1 MATTEKGIYYP
12 TDYTKVAD
20 VPADFKQLAE
30 SVDKAIDNIPEY
42 DDTPVKKDINKLKE
56 NDEQQDKDIESLQTK
71 QTELE
76 TEIQELEQD
85 IQSNAIIE
93 ETEQAKSLYI
103 DDASGARG
111 GLSVEGN
118 NEQDTREGYN
128 LIDIINSSLLN
139 QDKGVSIE
147 IEDDGYIIANG
158 TPTSSYIVFIRKN
171 INDLIE
177 DGKTY
182 SIWQEKYGS
191 TNASRI
197 YAQVLASPKEGSG
210 ASQKYYQ
217 SGNKRTTFV
226 ADKENYDYSLM
237 IQTST
242 ISEAGTFNN
251 YKNRYMIY
259 KGTDDKP
266 FELYGEMPSSQY
278 LSEVNVLEAGSTEI
292 KKLGKNIMPINNLG
306 TTWEYTKKGIK
317 NLGRSTGSK
326 IGYIKV
332 KKGQTVKFGLI
343 LFSKPSAATNF
354 TLASK
359 TSTSINTAS
368 NFSNFQNYELNT
380 KYEREYTAE
389 EDIEISYIMYGNADS
404 EIFEFQLWAEFDTLT
419 DYEQYKEEVYSL
431 DIQQDMFLGDNF
443 NLNTKKEV
451 HFWKEIELDGTESL
465 SYAAG
470 SVAPFQLAIQ
480 DFDFPKSQADMPNI
494 RSNQYSA
501 RSWSGGLSTDIR
513 DYLVTTPNREG
524 STGTPVIRFKDSDC
538 STLEEFKAK
547 LAQQKTAGTPV
558 KLYYKSTQKTELDLT
573 EAQIEVL
580 EKLSKLRFYK
590 GVNNIFTTEDIA
602 LLQAKYSV
610 DLKSKNNKMQQEIDE
625 IKELLSTTQTSAML
639 LNNLEQDLIEEVK

>member
-1 MATTEKGIYYP
+1 MATTEKEIYYP
-12 TDYTKVAD
+12 TDYSKVAD
-20 VPADFKQLAE
+20 VPSDLKKLAE
-30 SVDKAIDNIPEY
+30 SVDTAIGNIPEY
-42 DDTPVKKDINKLKE
+42 DDTDVKDDIRDLKE
-56 NDEQQDKDIESLQTK
+56 KDEQQDKDIESLQTK

-76 TEIQELEQD
+76 TEIQELNQD

-103 DDASGARG
+103 EDANSSRG
-111 GLSVEGN
+111 SLTVEGN
-118 NEQDTREGYN
+118 AEQETRSGINRCNRVIGGLPKTYVSPATSYVATNAHFDDKFVEKWKENGFTLKVKAKNSLTKGAFTRFILDETWNKRLAYSAFSKRTKDEYNIYEAYVSDTDYTLFSDKRF
-128 LIDIINSSLLN
+128 IIAWEDTTEQTGCDLYA
-139 QDKGVSIE
+139 IE
-147 IEDDGYIIANG
+147 IDLGNTVGQDLED
-158 TPTSSYIVFIRKN
+158 
-171 INDLIE
+171 
-177 DGKTY
+177 
-182 SIWQEKYGS
+182 
-191 TNASRI
+191 
-197 YAQVLASPKEGSG
+197 
-210 ASQKYYQ
+210 
-217 SGNKRTTFV
+217 
-226 ADKENYDYSLM
+226 
-237 IQTST
+237 
-242 ISEAGTFNN
+242 
-251 YKNRYMIY
+251 
-259 KGTDDKP
+259 
-266 FELYGEMPSSQY
+266 YGEMPSSQY
-278 LSEVNVLEAGSTEI
+278 LSEFNALEAGSTEI

-306 TTWEYTKKGIK
+306 TTWKYTEKGIK
-317 NLGRSTGSK
+317 NLGRSTGSR
-326 IGYIKV
+326 IGYVKV

-343 LFSKPSAATNF
+343 LFSKPSATTSF
-354 TLASK
+354 SLMSK
-359 TSTSINTAS
+359 TESNINISS
-368 NFSNFQNYELNT
+368 NFSNFNSYELNT
-380 KYEREYTAE
+380 KYERTFTAE
-389 EDIEISYIMYGNADS
+389 EDIEVSFAMYGNENS
-404 EIFEFQLWAEFDTLT
+404 EIFEFQLWAEYDALT
-419 DYEQYKEEVYSL
+419 EYEQYKEEVYSL

-513 DYLVTTPNREG
+513 DYLVTTPNQEG

-573 EAQIEVL
+573 DAQIEVL